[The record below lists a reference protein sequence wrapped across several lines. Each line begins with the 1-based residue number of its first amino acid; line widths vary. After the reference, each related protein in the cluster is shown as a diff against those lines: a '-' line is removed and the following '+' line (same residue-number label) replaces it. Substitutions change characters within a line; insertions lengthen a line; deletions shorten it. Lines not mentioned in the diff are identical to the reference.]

1 MSSFLLVTEIYA
13 GMRPQEELRTA
24 ELLRSLQFYPV
35 TFPIARLTGV
45 LKRDHA
51 RRGITLAATDVTIAA
66 VAIHHQISLIT
77 DNQKHF
83 PMKDLALY
91 PLAGSQ

>member
-1 MSSFLLVTEIYA
+1 MSSFLLVTGIYA

-35 TFPIARLTGV
+35 TFPIVGLTGV

-51 RRGITLAATDVTIAA
+51 RR
-66 VAIHHQISLIT
+66 
-77 DNQKHF
+77 
-83 PMKDLALY
+83 MKDLALY